1 MNPMWLSQIWAVMRL
16 ELKKSFFNRRSF
28 WIYLLAA
35 APIVIYAAHSLEV
48 MRDSDRRARSAQPGV
63 TREKMSRIQ
72 PEMTRDEVVAILG
85 EPAVQRKFQ
94 RRNRRT
100 EWLTYSD
107 GRNELYLRI
116 GPDGVENINM
126 RGSCNLAEDTIIFAG
141 VYQFFFLRLM
151 LFFGCVFVFI
161 NLFRGELLDK
171 SLHYYFLAPVRREVV
186 VAGKYLAGVMAT
198 VIIFGTSVALQ
209 ILVMNMHFTPQVLED
224 YLVRGNGWNHAFSYV
239 GVTALACIGY
249 GTVFLTAGILLRNPL
264 IPAVSILLWES
275 INGILPA
282 TLRKISVIYYLRSLS
297 PVEIPLDRGV
307 PPPVA
312 MLALNVDPVA
322 PWIAILGVLG
332 VSAALLYLAARSVR
346 KLEINYGTE

>member
-1 MNPMWLSQIWAVMRL
+1 MNPLWLAQIWAVMRL
-16 ELKKSFFNRRSF
+16 ELKKSFFNKRSF

-35 APIVIYAAHSLEV
+35 APIFIYAAHSFEV
-48 MRDSDRRARSAQPGV
+48 LQDSNRRARSAQPGV
-63 TREKMSRIQ
+63 TREKLLRIQ
-72 PEMTRDEVVAILG
+72 PEMTREQVVAILG
-85 EPAVQRKFQ
+85 EPASERSS
-94 RRNRRT
+94 NRRRRPMQ
-100 EWLTYSD
+100 WLTYSD
-107 GRNELYLRI
+107 GKAELFLRI
-116 GPDGVENINM
+116 GPDGVENINL
-126 RGSCNLAEDTIIFAG
+126 RESCDLAKDTIIFAG
-141 VYQFFFLRLM
+141 IYQFFFLRLM

-186 VAGKYLAGVMAT
+186 VAGKYLAGVLAT
-198 VIIFGTSVALQ
+198 IIIFGGSVALQ
-209 ILVMNMHFTPQVLED
+209 VLVMNLHFAPQVLED
-224 YLVRGNGWNHAFSYV
+224 YLVRGNGWHHAFSYI

-297 PVEIPLDRGV
+297 PVEIPVDRNV
-307 PPPVA
+307 PPPLA

-322 PWIAILGVLG
+322 PWIAVFGVLA
-332 VSAALLYLAARSVR
+332 VSAALLYFAARSVR
-346 KLEINYGTE
+346 KLEINYGAE

>member
-1 MNPMWLSQIWAVMRL
+1 
-16 ELKKSFFNRRSF
+16 
-28 WIYLLAA
+28 
-35 APIVIYAAHSLEV
+35 
-48 MRDSDRRARSAQPGV
+48 
-63 TREKMSRIQ
+63 
-72 PEMTRDEVVAILG
+72 
-85 EPAVQRKFQ
+85 
-94 RRNRRT
+94 
-100 EWLTYSD
+100 
-107 GRNELYLRI
+107 
-116 GPDGVENINM
+116 
-126 RGSCNLAEDTIIFAG
+126 
-141 VYQFFFLRLM
+141 
-151 LFFGCVFVFI
+151 
-161 NLFRGELLDK
+161 
-171 SLHYYFLAPVRREVV
+171 
-186 VAGKYLAGVMAT
+186 
-198 VIIFGTSVALQ
+198 
-209 ILVMNMHFTPQVLED
+209 VLED

-332 VSAALLYLAARSVR
+332 VSAVLLYLAARSVR

>member
-1 MNPMWLSQIWAVMRL
+1 MNQMWLSQIWAVMRL
-16 ELKKSFFNRRSF
+16 ELKKSFFTRRNL
-28 WIYLLAA
+28 WIYLLAL
-35 APIVIYAAHSLEV
+35 APILIYAAHAFEV
-48 MRDSDRRARSAQPGV
+48 LQDRDRRARIAQPGV
-63 TREKMSRIQ
+63 TREKMERIQ
-72 PEMTRDEVVAILG
+72 PEMTRAQVEAILG
-85 EPAVQRKFQ
+85 EPASQRKFQ

-107 GRNELYLRI
+107 GQTEMHLRI
-116 GPDGVENINM
+116 GQDGVENINM

-186 VAGKYLAGVMAT
+186 VAGKYLAGVLAT
-198 VIIFGTSVALQ
+198 IVIFGTSIALQ
-209 ILVMNMHFTPQVLED
+209 VLVMNMHYAPQVLED
-224 YLVRGNGWNHAFSYV
+224 YLVRGNGWSHAFSYV

-249 GTVFLTAGILLRNPL
+249 GTVFLTAGILMRNPL
-264 IPAVSILLWES
+264 IPAVTILLWES

-282 TLRKISVIYYLRSLS
+282 ALRKISVIYYLRSLS
-297 PVEIPLDRGV
+297 PVEIPIDRGV
-307 PPPVA
+307 PPPLA
-312 MLALNVDPVA
+312 MLALNVDPIA
-322 PWIAILGVLG
+322 PWIAVLGVLG